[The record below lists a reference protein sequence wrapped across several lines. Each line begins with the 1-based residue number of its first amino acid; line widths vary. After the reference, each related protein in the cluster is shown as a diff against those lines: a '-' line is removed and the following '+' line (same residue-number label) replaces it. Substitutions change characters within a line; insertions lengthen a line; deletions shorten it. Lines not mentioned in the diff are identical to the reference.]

1 MCIKMLTFSDSPDC
15 RVRYAVL
22 SDVINGI
29 IVIRIDEAGIPNCV
43 IGSTITSIPLKTF
56 FVTFDTDENK
66 TIRLLGPIW
75 FLKSNTIIYIW
86 MLWLLYINLY
96 IKYYWNIIIYLIF
109 NSRSHSDK
117 FWIYRSVSSPYL
129 PRLISSFKF
138 HYHIMLDTAYFA
150 YKSKNTN
157 IY

>member
-1 MCIKMLTFSDSPDC
+1 MTVTSQIDENKSVELFTCISEQLMCIKMLTFSDSPDC

-66 TIRLLGPIW
+66 TIRLLGPI
-75 FLKSNTIIYIW
+75 
-86 MLWLLYINLY
+86 
-96 IKYYWNIIIYLIF
+96 
-109 NSRSHSDK
+109 
-117 FWIYRSVSSPYL
+117 
-129 PRLISSFKF
+129 
-138 HYHIMLDTAYFA
+138 
-150 YKSKNTN
+150 
-157 IY
+157 